1 MSEKKYSNE
10 TRKPQS
16 IVRKIAEY
24 CDSAI
29 NTLVG
34 GSGVA
39 GGFAANELRKLKKF
53 QDKQRK
59 LGQQAHMKRFLEKKA
74 SKYSTPN
81 VKIPKIGG
89 QFNKP
94 FAAKTGPR
102 RKIKN
107 RLFDI

>member
-16 IVRKIAEY
+16 LRDKIQPLINIGY
-24 CDSAI
+24 GAI
-29 NTLVG
+29 
-34 GSGVA
+34 A
-39 GGFAANELRKLKKF
+39 GLGLAGANVMSKNKKF